1 MRAEGGPVNHA
12 RRATDKAVVVD
23 KVRKTFGD
31 FVALHEV
38 SFEVG
43 RGEVLGLLGPNGAG
57 KTTLVDILST
67 LSRPDSGRAVVAGY
81 DVVREPAGVRQA
93 IMLTGQQVAIDDM
106 LTGGE
111 NLVMFGR
118 LFGLSKSAARA
129 RAKQLIDEFDL
140 AYAADR
146 RVKTYSGGMRRRID
160 IACGLVVRPQVVFL
174 DEPTTGLDPR
184 SRQSI
189 WDLVG
194 KFKDMGVA
202 TLLTTQYLEEADAL
216 ADRIVVIDHGRVIA
230 EGTADELKE
239 RTGGSYC
246 EIVPRRLADLRVIAD
261 VLGPLLPEK
270 IRATLTPDSDRI
282 AIPAPDGA
290 NTLVEAVGRLAAANI
305 EVADV
310 ALRRPSLDD
319 VFLALTDESPA
330 ARTPVATRAVG

>member
-1 MRAEGGPVNHA
+1 MINAHKDF
-12 RRATDKAVVVD
+12 DKAFEKAVIVD
-23 KVRKTFGD
+23 KVRKTFGE

-81 DVVREPAGVRQA
+81 DVVSEPAGVRRS

-106 LTGGE
+106 LTGSE

-118 LFGLSKSAARA
+118 LFGLSKSAAHT
-129 RAKQLIDEFDL
+129 RAKELIEEFDL

-160 IACGLVVRPQVVFL
+160 IACGLVVRPRVVFL

-189 WDLVG
+189 WDLVS
-194 KFKDMGVA
+194 KFKDLGIA

-230 EGTADELKE
+230 EGTADQLKE

-246 EIVPRRLADLRVIAD
+246 EIVPRDLKDLRAIAD
-261 VLGPLLPEK
+261 TLGSLVPEK
-270 IRATLTPDSDRI
+270 IRAALTPESDRI
-282 AIPAPDGA
+282 AIPAPGGA
-290 NTLVEAVGRLAAANI
+290 NTLIEAVGRLAAANI
-305 EVADV
+305 DVADV

-319 VFLALTDESPA
+319 VFLALTDESPRQRA
-330 ARTPVATRAVG
+330 AVATQAAG

>member
-1 MRAEGGPVNHA
+1 MVKADEKA
-12 RRATDKAVVVD
+12 DEKAVVVD

-81 DVVREPAGVRQA
+81 DVVSEPAGVRRS

-106 LTGGE
+106 LTGSE

-118 LFGLSKSAARA
+118 LFGLGKSSARA
-129 RAKQLIDEFDL
+129 RAEELIDEFDL
-140 AYAADR
+140 AYAAGR

-194 KFKDMGVA
+194 KFQGLGIA

-230 EGTADELKE
+230 QGTADALKE

-246 EIVPRRLADLRVIAD
+246 EIVPRNLQDLAVIAD
-261 VLGPLLPEK
+261 TLGALVPDK
-270 IRATLTPDSDRI
+270 IRAALTPESDRI

-290 NTLVEAVGRLAAANI
+290 NTLIDAVGRLAAANI
-305 EVADV
+305 AVADV

-319 VFLALTDESPA
+319 VFLALTDDSPRT
-330 ARTPVATRAVG
+330 RTPVATRAAG

>member
-1 MRAEGGPVNHA
+1 MVKAHKGF
-12 RRATDKAVVVD
+12 DKAIVVD

-38 SFEVG
+38 SFDVG

-81 DVVREPAGVRQA
+81 DVVSEPAGVRRS
-93 IMLTGQQVAIDDM
+93 IMLTGQQVAIDDL
-106 LTGGE
+106 LTGSE

-118 LFGLSKSAARA
+118 LFGLGKSAARA
-129 RAKQLIDEFDL
+129 RAKELIDEFDL

-194 KFKDMGVA
+194 KFQELGIA

-230 EGTADELKE
+230 AGTADQLKE

-246 EIVPRRLADLRVIAD
+246 EIVPRNLGDLVVIAET
-261 VLGPLLPEK
+261 LGSLVPDK
-270 IRATLTPDSDRI
+270 VRAALTPESDRI
-282 AIPAPDGA
+282 AIPAPEGA
-290 NTLVEAVGRLAAANI
+290 NTLIDAVGRLAAANI
-305 EVADV
+305 AVADV

-319 VFLALTDESPA
+319 VFLALTDDSPRT
-330 ARTPVATRAVG
+330 RTPVATQAAG